1 MTDQLHLCSYCKIEN
16 KASEIRCTFCEA
28 DLTSSRPKIKRFVDV
43 SDAYQPYPVL
53 ISYHTFD
60 LLQLLRL
67 VRRNRSDAY
76 NSLRITLKASNE
88 MEVPEEFKNASED
101 EYKRSTAYMN
111 IIEQILIDRIGYKPH
126 RIDDKLLK
134 AWEIKINQK

>member
-1 MTDQLHLCSYCKIEN
+1 MTNQLHFCSYCKTEN
-16 KASEIRCTFCEA
+16 KASEVRCAFCEA
-28 DLTSSRPKIKRFVDV
+28 DLTNSRPKIKRFVDV

-53 ISYHTFD
+53 INYHTFD

-67 VRRNRSDAY
+67 VRRSRTDAY

-88 MEVPEEFKNASED
+88 MEVPEELKNASED

-111 IIEQILIDRIGYKPH
+111 IIEQILIDRIGYKPR
-126 RIDDKLLK
+126 RIDDKLLE
-134 AWEIKINQK
+134 AWEKRLNE